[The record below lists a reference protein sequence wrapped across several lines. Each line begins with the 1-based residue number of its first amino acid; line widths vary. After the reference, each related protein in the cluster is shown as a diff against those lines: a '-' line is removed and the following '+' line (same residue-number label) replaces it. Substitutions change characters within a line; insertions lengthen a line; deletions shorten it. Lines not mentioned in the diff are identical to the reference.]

1 MLVSHGAAAVLPDK
15 DKFGIKFESTIPP
28 SVLRVHL
35 DVFLLHTVAVVFN
48 KCLVVCVKVTPGK
61 VLFFSLMRTDSR
73 LPAFFFWDKDN
84 QVVRCCRCL
93 FD

>member
-35 DVFLLHTVAVVFN
+35 NVFLLHAVAVVFN
-48 KCLVVCVKVTPGK
+48 KCLVVCVKV
-61 VLFFSLMRTDSR
+61 SR
-73 LPAFFFWDKDN
+73 
-84 QVVRCCRCL
+84 
-93 FD
+93 

>member
-61 VLFFSLMRTDSR
+61 VLFFFPDEDRFSF
-73 LPAFFFWDKDN
+73 AG
-84 QVVRCCRCL
+84 VL
-93 FD
+93 FLGQG

>member
-48 KCLVVCVKVTPGK
+48 KCLVVQTPQKQPPLLVPSRILYPMIRGGC
-61 VLFFSLMRTDSR
+61 LM
-73 LPAFFFWDKDN
+73 
-84 QVVRCCRCL
+84 
-93 FD
+93 